1 MNEIRIEQP
10 LLEETNR
17 AAQEARDRYT
27 RDGLFVVNM
36 MSSPGAGKT
45 SLLEQTLEHST
56 EGLRIGVIEGDI
68 QGSADADRLARFGI
82 PVVQINTDGSCHLD
96 PRQVTQALDEMG
108 DVELDVLI
116 IENVGN
122 LVCPAEFDLG
132 EHVRVMLLSV
142 TEGHDKPG
150 KYPLM
155 FRTSDLLLI
164 NKMDL
169 LAATNF
175 DVEEAIRVS
184 RSLNPALDVLRICC
198 TTGEGLDDWN
208 RWLARRAR
216 LNRSEGAAP
225 R

>member
-1 MNEIRIEQP
+1 MSQIEIEKP
-10 LLEETNR
+10 LLDETDR
-17 AAQEARDRYT
+17 AAREARARYT
-27 RDGLFVVNM
+27 RDGLFVVNL

-45 SLLEQTLEHST
+45 SLLEQTLERA

-96 PRQVTQALDEMG
+96 PRQVTGALDQMG
-108 DVELDVLI
+108 DAGLDVLV

-155 FRTSDLLLI
+155 FRTSNLLLI

-169 LAATNF
+169 LGATNF
-175 DVEEAIRVS
+175 DVEEATRVS
-184 RSLNPALDVLRICC
+184 RSLNPELDVLRICC
-198 TTGEGLDDWN
+198 TTGEGLDEWIG
-208 RWLARRAR
+208 WLKARVI
-216 LNRSEGAAP
+216 SQGG
-225 R
+225 